1 MTAARAMAPHSWT
14 PRFELESRLE
24 GAMNLGVVRIMAAAV
39 AFAGLFVVSA
49 FAVGQRDQPSR
60 PAGDREQ
67 IMAILAR
74 WEDAWNTH
82 DMAAFASLFH
92 EDGVWVLW
100 TGEVWTGRRVIEEG
114 HAAVHKTIFRN
125 SIQREH
131 LEELT
136 LVGSD
141 AAVVRFCS
149 VLTRS
154 EQSPNEPIR
163 SRKFLVV
170 TRRQGGWKISWG
182 QNTRLRAD
190 VPDSE
195 CFATLR
201 KRGSHDTTVAPVSAA
216 PSIQGTWQLVET
228 AVRTPGGAW
237 ETRPAPQGGLFV
249 FTTRHYSYF
258 YVRGSEP
265 RARFADANKP
275 APAEMAAA
283 YDSFI
288 AGAGSYGFDG
298 RTLMLKAD
306 FRKNPNEMTG
316 ETWHWET
323 QMGGDTVRFVFVNP
337 PFLPGREWR
346 LTVKRIE

>member
-1 MTAARAMAPHSWT
+1 
-14 PRFELESRLE
+14 
-24 GAMNLGVVRIMAAAV
+24 MNLGVVRIMAAAV
-39 AFAGLFVVSA
+39 TFAGLLVVPA
-49 FAVGQRDQPSR
+49 DAAGQRDQSPGS
-60 PAGDREQ
+60 AGDREE
-67 IMAILAR
+67 ITAILGR

-100 TGEVWTGRRVIEEG
+100 TGEVWTGRRAIEEG

-125 SIQREH
+125 SVQREH

-136 LVGSD
+136 FVGPD

-149 VLTRS
+149 VLTGS

-170 TRRQGGWKISWG
+170 TRRQGAWKMSWG
-182 QNTRLRAD
+182 QNTRLRSD

-201 KRGSHDTTVAPVSAA
+201 KRGLQNATASTASVS
-216 PSIQGTWQLVET
+216 PSIQGTWRLLET
-228 AVRTPGGAW
+228 AVRLPGGAW

-249 FTTRHYSYF
+249 FTARYYSYF

-265 RARFADANKP
+265 RARFAEANKP

-316 ETWHWET
+316 ETWQWQT
-323 QMGGDTVRFVFVNP
+323 QMEGDTVRFVFVNP

-346 LTVKRIE
+346 LTAKRIE